1 MAHFILFSAQ
11 DVLVY
16 EAPMLRNLA
25 NHFEPLTLI
34 SGDATRQCLG
44 LDRNAFIDFA
54 LLLGT
59 DFSERIKNVGP
70 RRAHAFLQKYG
81 CIEDIIASE
90 PDYPPTLAK
99 ETYLAQVQI
108 ARVIFKTLPS
118 INPLDPTHAQVGE
131 KNDAE
136 VARIMEKHDL
146 GRILHEDQYDEQEAS
161 LVGNYFSDRPF
172 DFGPVTSESAPGSTT
187 HKTADP

>member
-1 MAHFILFSAQ
+1 MADFIFFIQ

-34 SGDATRQCLG
+34 SGNATRQCLK

-90 PDYPPTLAK
+90 PDYPPTLPK

-108 ARVIFKTLPS
+108 ARVIFKTLPA
-118 INPLDPTHAQVGE
+118 INPLDPTHATE
-131 KNDAE
+131 KDDAE

-146 GRILHEDQYDEQEAS
+146 GRILHEDQYEEQEAS

-172 DFGPVTSESAPGSTT
+172 DYAVITPASSSGSTQ
-187 HKTADP
+187 KPPDL